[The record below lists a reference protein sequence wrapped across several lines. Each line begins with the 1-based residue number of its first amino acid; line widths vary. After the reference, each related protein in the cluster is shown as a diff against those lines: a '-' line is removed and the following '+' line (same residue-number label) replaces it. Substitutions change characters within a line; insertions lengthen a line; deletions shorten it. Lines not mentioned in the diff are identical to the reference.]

1 MIIKHYHEV
10 LPPAS
15 SGSVQNNRP
24 FFNERIDIGP
34 AVVVN
39 IGKKAKQEE
48 FVTYDRFGRKKK
60 F

>member
-10 LPPAS
+10 IPPAS
-15 SGSVQNNRP
+15 SGGVRNNRS
-24 FFNERIDIGP
+24 FFNEKIDIGP

-39 IGKKAKQEE
+39 IGKEKQEE
-48 FVTYDRFGRKKK
+48 FVIYDRFGRKKK

>member
-10 LPPAS
+10 LPPQKGPPPTS
-15 SGSVQNNRP
+15 YQTKV
-24 FFNERIDIGP
+24 FDERAGIGP
-34 AVVVN
+34 PAVLDF
-39 IGKKAKQEE
+39 GKAEQEE